1 LINLTTTRRR
11 LFRQNHNDNLTT
23 TKLLIVIALVTA
35 FVKSP
40 GKAAAEPAVAGK
52 TNAPGFEVAGYLV
65 EGNTVLPDEQLNAI
79 FAKYTGPAI
88 VIDQIRAALGELQLT
103 YREYGFVT
111 VGVTLPRQQVTN
123 GIIRVQV
130 TEGRLGEITV
140 VGNRYFSSNNVRR
153 ALPGLTTNVLPNT
166 KWLQPEIDRANT
178 NPDRQIYPKILPGA
192 IPGTSTLMLQVQ
204 DQLPLHGHLE
214 LNDKATPD
222 TPRTRIDGALQY
234 NNLWQLDHQIGLG
247 YTFSPQAMK
256 PDNQGLQ
263 FYDQPA
269 VASYSGY
276 YRIPL
281 GAPSSLRQTYEHM
294 PVNFGYDEATHRFN
308 LPPVTGSPELIFYA
322 SRSTT
327 DTGARF
333 GPVSTVGT
341 NTATLT
347 VTSQDAERE
356 PTSTANIGARY
367 ILPLP
372 ERRGIQ
378 SSFSAGFDF
387 KSYRLQTILTNF
399 TTVQEFSTNTP
410 PALIYDSTV
419 PEPTYSANSVV
430 YAPLSAGWSGSRAD
444 ALGTS
449 SFGLNGSLYL
459 AMLSSSDAHIQA
471 VAGSARAGGNYATLN
486 FNLGREQK
494 LPWDWT
500 LSARANGQWSS
511 EPLIS
516 NEQFALGGVNSVR
529 GYFEGDE
536 QGDSGWSASLEART
550 PFFTTQVA
558 TIDDF
563 VPTWL
568 RGSVFVDY
576 GQRYLLD
583 PSPGVSRV
591 RSLMG
596 SGFGLSANINN
607 HFEARI
613 NVAWPMFDSP
623 NTHAGLPFVHF
634 AFGAQF

>member
-1 LINLTTTRRR
+1 M
-11 LFRQNHNDNLTT
+11 
-23 TKLLIVIALVTA
+23 TA
-35 FVKSP
+35 FVTSS
-40 GKAAAEPAVAGK
+40 GKAAAEPAAAGK

-65 EGNTVLPDEQLNAI
+65 EGNSVLPDEQLNVI
-79 FAKYTGPAI
+79 FSKYTGPAI
-88 VIDQIRAALGELQLT
+88 SIDQIRAGLGELQLT
-103 YREYGFVT
+103 YREYGYVT
-111 VGVTLPRQQVTN
+111 VGVALPRQQVAN

-140 VGNRYFSSNNVRR
+140 VGNRYFSADNVRR
-153 ALPGLTTNVLPNT
+153 ALPGLVTNVLPNT
-166 KWLQPEIDRANT
+166 KWLQPEIDRANA

-192 IPGTSTLMLQVQ
+192 IPGTSTLMLQVE

-214 LNDKATPD
+214 FNDKATPD
-222 TPRTRIDGALQY
+222 TPRTRIDSALQY
-234 NNLWQLDHQIGLG
+234 NNLWQFNHQVGVG

-256 PDNQGLQ
+256 PDDYGPQ

-276 YRIPL
+276 YRIPF
-281 GAPSSLRQTYEHM
+281 GAPASLRETYEHM

-308 LPPVTGSPELIFYA
+308 LPPLTGSPEFILYA

-327 DTGARF
+327 DTGVRY
-333 GPVSTVGT
+333 GPVNTITDTSTVIT
-341 NTATLT
+341 
-347 VTSQDAERE
+347 TSQDAERD
-356 PTSTANIGARY
+356 PTATANIGARV
-367 ILPLP
+367 ILPLQ
-372 ERRGIQ
+372 EWQGFQ

-387 KSYRLQTILTNF
+387 KSYQLQTLLTHS
-399 TTVQEFSTNTP
+399 TTVSFLSNIPPTN
-410 PALIYDSTV
+410 ITV
-419 PEPTYSANSVV
+419 SIPTYAANWAV
-430 YAPLSAGWSGSRAD
+430 YAPLTAGWSGSRVD
-444 ALGTS
+444 ALGSS

-459 AMLSSSDAHIQA
+459 AMLSSSDARIQA
-471 VAGSARAGGNYATLN
+471 LAGSTEAGGNYATLN

-494 LPWDWT
+494 LPWNWT
-500 LSARANGQWSS
+500 LLARADGQWSS
-511 EPLIS
+511 KPLIS
-516 NEQFALGGVNSVR
+516 NEQFALGGVSSVR
-529 GYFEGDE
+529 GYYEGDE

-550 PFFTTQVA
+550 PFFKTQVA
-558 TIDDF
+558 TLDDF

-613 NVAWPMFDSP
+613 NVAWSVFDSP

>member
-11 LFRQNHNDNLTT
+11 LFRQNQKQKLRT
-23 TKLLIVIALVTA
+23 TKLLNLFALVTA
-35 FVKSP
+35 LVKCP
-40 GKAAAEPAVAGK
+40 CEVAAEPAAGGK

-65 EGNTVLPDEQLNAI
+65 EGNSVLPDEQLNVI
-79 FAKYTGPAI
+79 FSKYTGPAI
-88 VIDQIRAALGELQLT
+88 SIDLIRAALGELQLT
-103 YREYGFVT
+103 YREYGYVT
-111 VGVTLPRQQVTN
+111 VGVALPRQQVTN

-130 TEGRLGEITV
+130 TGGRLGEITV

-166 KWLQPEIDRANT
+166 KWLQPEIDRANN

-192 IPGTSTLMLQVQ
+192 IPGTSTLMLQVE

-222 TPRTRIDGALQY
+222 TPRTRIDSALQY

-276 YRIPL
+276 YRIPF
-281 GAPSSLRQTYEHM
+281 GAPASLRETYEHM

-308 LPPVTGSPELIFYA
+308 LPPLTGSPEFILYA

-327 DTGARF
+327 DTEARL
-333 GPVSTVGT
+333 GPVSTFT
-341 NTATLT
+341 STATLI
-347 VTSQDAERE
+347 VSSQDAERD
-356 PTSTANIGARY
+356 PTSTANLGARY
-367 ILPLP
+367 ILPLA
-372 ERRGIQ
+372 ERAGIQ
-378 SSFSAGFDF
+378 SSISVGFDF
-387 KSYRLQTILTNF
+387 RSYRLQTILTNF
-399 TTVQEFSTNTP
+399 VTTTLLSNVPPVTTVT
-410 PALIYDSTV
+410 
-419 PEPTYSANSVV
+419 PEPAYTANSVV
-430 YAPLSAGWSGSRAD
+430 YTPLSVGWSGSRLD
-444 ALGTS
+444 SLGSS

-459 AMLSSSDAHIQA
+459 AMLSSSDARIQA
-471 VAGSARAGGNYATLN
+471 LAGSTEAGGNYATLN

-500 LSARANGQWSS
+500 LLARADGRWSS

-516 NEQFALGGVNSVR
+516 NEQFALGGVSSVR
-529 GYFEGDE
+529 GYYEGDE

-550 PFFTTQVA
+550 PFFKTQVA

-613 NVAWPMFDSP
+613 NVAWSMFDSP
-623 NTHAGLPFVHF
+623 NTHAGLPLLHF
-634 AFGAQF
+634 TFGAQF

>member
-1 LINLTTTRRR
+1 
-11 LFRQNHNDNLTT
+11 
-23 TKLLIVIALVTA
+23 VTA

-40 GKAAAEPAVAGK
+40 GKAAAEPAAGGK
-52 TNAPGFEVAGYLV
+52 TNAPAFEVDGYLV
-65 EGNTVLPDEQLNAI
+65 EGNTVLPDEQMNAI
-79 FAKYTGPAI
+79 FSKYTGPAI
-88 VIDQIRAALGELQLT
+88 SIEQIRAALGELQLT

-111 VGVTLPRQQVTN
+111 VGVALPRQQVTN

-140 VGNRYFSSNNVRR
+140 VGNRYFSADNIRR
-153 ALPGLTTNVLPNT
+153 ALPGLATNELPNT
-166 KWLQPEIDRANT
+166 KWLQPEIDRANG

-204 DQLPLHGHLE
+204 DQFPLHGHLE

-222 TPRTRIDGALQY
+222 TPRTRIDSALQY

-256 PDNQGLQ
+256 PDDYGPQ

-276 YRIPL
+276 YRIPF
-281 GAPSSLRQTYEHM
+281 GASKSLRETYEEM

-308 LPPVTGSPELIFYA
+308 LPPLTGSPELILYA

-327 DTGARF
+327 DTGFRY
-333 GPVSTVGT
+333 GPVSTIT
-341 NTATLT
+341 DTSTLL
-347 VTSQDAERE
+347 VTSQDAERD
-356 PTSTANIGARY
+356 PTATANIGARL

-372 ERRGIQ
+372 QWRSVQ

-387 KSYRLQTILTNF
+387 KTYQLQTLITHS
-399 TTVQEFSTNTP
+399 TTVTFLDSNGPPLST
-410 PALIYDSTV
+410 TV
-419 PEPTYSANSVV
+419 SLPTYAANSVV
-430 YAPLSAGWSGSRAD
+430 YAPLSVGWSGSESD
-444 ALGTS
+444 SLGST
-449 SFGLNGSLYL
+449 SFGLSDSLYL
-459 AMLSSSDAHIQA
+459 AMLASSSARFQA
-471 VAGSARAGGNYATLN
+471 LAGSPKAGGNYTTLN

-494 LPWDWT
+494 LPGDWT
-500 LSARANGQWSS
+500 LLARANGQWSS

-516 NEQFALGGVNSVR
+516 NEQFAIGGVNSVR

-550 PFFTTQVA
+550 PFFKTQVA
-558 TIDDF
+558 TLDDF

-568 RGSVFVDY
+568 RASVFLDY
-576 GQRYLLD
+576 GQRYLID
-583 PSPGVSRV
+583 PQPGVSRV

-596 SGFGLSANINN
+596 SGFGVSANINN
-607 HFEARI
+607 HLEARVA
-613 NVAWPMFDSP
+613 VAWAVFNSP
-623 NTHAGLPFVHF
+623 NSQAGLPFVHF
-634 AFGAQF
+634 ALGAQF